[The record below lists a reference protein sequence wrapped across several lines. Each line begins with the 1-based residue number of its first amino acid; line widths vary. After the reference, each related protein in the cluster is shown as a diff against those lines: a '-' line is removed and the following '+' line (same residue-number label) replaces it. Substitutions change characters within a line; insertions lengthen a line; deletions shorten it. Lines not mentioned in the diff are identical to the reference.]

1 MHSCIY
7 IHYVFT
13 PYFIFKLGFM
23 FNSLRIG
30 CWHIPG
36 FGLLHFFC
44 RAAVSD
50 QIYPL
55 PEPLSFEKISMT
67 RCMKSVGT
75 LALLLVRG
83 FAVKND
89 FEQGSCD
96 GVRFDGHWK
105 VFKEGNDPVLIEVE
119 NHKLVTPS
127 NKTVEICCTVNASYV
142 IAPEGCAEG
151 SGFLQLS
158 ACFKFNRLLYF
169 YTLVPNMAK
178 IPRSEVWVRP
188 IPYPREPYKA
198 EDDEAETD
206 EDDEAETDDAET
218 ERLVEIKTH
227 GVNDTAIE
235 EDSVQFLQDLKGDPT
250 EL

>member
-1 MHSCIY
+1 MHEER
-7 IHYVFT
+7 
-13 PYFIFKLGFM
+13 P
-23 FNSLRIG
+23 
-30 CWHIPG
+30 
-36 FGLLHFFC
+36 FGS
-44 RAAVSD
+44 AAVSD

-55 PEPLSFEKISMT
+55 PEPLSLEKISMT

-105 VFKEGNDPVLIEVE
+105 VFSEGNDPVPIEVE
-119 NHKLVTPS
+119 NNKYVLPS
-127 NKTVEICCTVNASYV
+127 NQTIEFCAVNESYV

-151 SGFLQLS
+151 SGLLQLS

-169 YTLVPNMAK
+169 YTLVPNIAQ

-198 EDDEAETD
+198 ETD
-206 EDDEAETDDAET
+206 EDDEAETDEAETDEAETDGAETDDDAET

-227 GVNDTAIE
+227 GVNATAIE
-235 EDSVQFLQDLKGDPT
+235 EDSVQFLQDLKKKPT
-250 EL
+250 ELTEL